1 MCSAPPPGRT
11 LVRLESAAQARS
23 QTTAVA
29 PHRRLLLPFRRSV
42 MSILEVIGMNR
53 LTRGGMVI
61 AALGTAGAAIAQVAS
76 LPSSNA
82 QAAHARRGFFTSNEA
97 RTDVPAHV
105 QRMFERLDLNHDGF
119 V

>member
-1 MCSAPPPGRT
+1 
-11 LVRLESAAQARS
+11 
-23 QTTAVA
+23 
-29 PHRRLLLPFRRSV
+29 
-42 MSILEVIGMNR
+42 MNS

-76 LPSSNA
+76 LPSSNPQTA
-82 QAAHARRGFFTSNEA
+82 PARRGFFTSNQA

-119 V
+119 VTREELATSQTQFEARIAKTAPVRVIIDMVASV